1 MAITASSSIA
11 PTTTAMTIG
20 AAVQT
25 TATTGTS
32 IPSATATNAAEA
44 ATATAQSSPSNDSAV
59 KIGIGVG
66 LAIGILILIVLCVIA
81 FALIRRRR
89 KAVAIAQ
96 DDAPST
102 TSRASSDV
110 KLHEAPVNGAG
121 VYEMGEH
128 NFRELE
134 DSDGSHLMQKFRTES
149 LLRELEGHP
158 TIQEKS
164 ELDAKAVPRAEL
176 E

>member
-1 MAITASSSIA
+1 MA
-11 PTTTAMTIG
+11 PTTTAITFG
-20 AAVQT
+20 AAVQS

-32 IPSATATNAAEA
+32 IPSATAPNGAEA
-44 ATATAQSSPSNDSAV
+44 AVATAQSSPSNDSAV

-89 KAVAIAQ
+89 KAVAAVQ

-102 TSRASSDV
+102 ASRASSDV
-110 KLHEAPVNGAG
+110 KLHEAPVDGTG
-121 VYEMGEH
+121 VYEMGAH
-128 NFRELE
+128 NVKELE
-134 DSDGSHLMQKFRTES
+134 DSDGSHLMQKFRGETS
-149 LLRELEGHP
+149 LRELEGHP
-158 TIQEKS
+158 TMQEKS
-164 ELDAKAVPRAEL
+164 ELDARSAPRAEL